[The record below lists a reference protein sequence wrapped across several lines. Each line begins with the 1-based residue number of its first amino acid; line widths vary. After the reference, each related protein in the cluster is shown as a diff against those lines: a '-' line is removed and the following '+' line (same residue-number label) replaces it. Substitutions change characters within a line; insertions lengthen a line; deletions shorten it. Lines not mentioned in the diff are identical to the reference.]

1 MPEKIIEL
9 ITAKTENTVIVL
21 LILILLI
28 LLIVLIAS
36 ARRRNRRNHKDDDEF
51 YMEMDG
57 TEFEEYCARLLQL
70 NGFTEIEMTPA
81 SSDFGVDIFAEK
93 EGITYAFQCK
103 RYDHPV
109 GTKAVQEIYAGRD
122 FYHSMVGVVI
132 TNQKFTSGAYKM
144 AEAFNILLWGGDKL
158 QEMEETSEIR

>member
-1 MPEKIIEL
+1 MLNSMIDFIKNRPEK
-9 ITAKTENTVIVL
+9 AVIAI

-28 LLIVLIAS
+28 ILIALIS
-36 ARRRNRRNHKDDDEF
+36 SRAKRNKRNHKDDEEF

-57 TEFEEYCARLLQL
+57 AEFEEYCARLLQL

-81 SSDFGVDIFAEK
+81 SSDFGVDIFAER

-122 FYHSMVGVVI
+122 FYHCMVGVVI
-132 TNQKFTSGAYKM
+132 TNRKFTSGALKM
-144 AEAFNILLWGGDKL
+144 AEALNILLWGSDVL
-158 QEMEETSEIR
+158 AEMEENSGA